1 MVNQMMEQQR
11 QARAAGERARTS
23 ERLSEVFA
31 AARRQPMPFDDSS
44 KLILFSDCHRGDNS
58 WTDDFAHNSLL
69 FHHALTSYLAQ
80 GYTYIEV
87 GDGDELWENADFSQ
101 IRREHDHVFAT
112 MVEFHRRGRLR
123 LIWGN
128 HDIERQDPKVVHD
141 QLHSY
146 VDPRD
151 RQTKT
156 LFGEIEVREAIV
168 LQHQPSGLEVFL
180 VHGHQGSNVNDRN
193 WRVGRFAVR
202 HFWRHLQLF
211 GVPDPTR
218 PSDSVRQQHEVEDNI
233 TAWIC
238 EQRQILICGH
248 THRPAFPRQGEAP
261 YFNTGSCVHP
271 RAITGIEIVGGE
283 ITLIK
288 WWLKPGSGGVVTA
301 TRELLVGPQPLAG
314 FQAGSWPDCARLPP
328 P

>member
-1 MVNQMMEQQR
+1 MEQQR
-11 QARAAGERARTS
+11 QARAANQRSRTR

-31 AARRQPMPFDDSS
+31 QARERPMTFDDNS
-44 KLILFSDCHRGDNS
+44 KFILFSDCHRGDNS
-58 WTDDFAHNSLL
+58 WIDDFAHNSLL
-69 FHHALTSYLAQ
+69 FFHALTWYYEN

-87 GDGDELWENADFSQ
+87 GDGDELWENKDFSD
-101 IRREHDHVFAT
+101 IRREHDHVFSA
-112 MVEFHRRGRLR
+112 MAKFHREGRLY

-128 HDIERQDPKVVHD
+128 HDIVRQDPQVVHD

-146 VDPRD
+146 VDSRD
-151 RQTKT
+151 RQTKV

-168 LQHQPSGLEVFL
+168 LKHRVSGLELFL

-193 WRVGRFAVR
+193 WRIGQFTVR

-211 GVPDPTR
+211 GVNDPTR
-218 PSDSVRQQHEVEDNI
+218 PSGSVREQHAVEDNI

-248 THRPAFPRQGEAP
+248 THRPAFPRPGEAP

-271 RAITGIEIVGGE
+271 RAITGIEIAGGE
-283 ITLIK
+283 IALIK
-288 WWLKPGSGGVVTA
+288 WWLTPQSGGVVTA
-301 TRELLVGPQPLAG
+301 KRELLVGPSPVAS
-314 FQAGSWPDCARLPP
+314 FQEGDWRDCGRIPP